1 VSAYARFVVPAAYPT
16 EFEFDVLLKD
26 GGVIHLRPITPE
38 DSSLE
43 AAFIS
48 RVGPRSMYQRFFRAK
63 KDLTPEELRYF
74 TTVDYDER
82 MALIALDG
90 DRMVAVGRYDV
101 TSARESDGGRVAEV
115 AFLVEDRY
123 QGRGI
128 GALLLQHLT
137 VYARLKGVTEFKAF
151 VLADNFGMMRLFR
164 SSGYKVEPSLEEDVY
179 RVEFPTE
186 YSIEARAADW
196 EHERRAVTA
205 SLTPLFYPRTVAV
218 VGAEQGTDH
227 PAGRL
232 LKNLLR
238 GSYTGIV
245 HPVNPERGFVHS
257 VKCYPSVGDI
267 PDDVDLAFIS
277 VAPEEAI
284 DAVGACGARGV
295 RAVVVTSATSV
306 APDDWQTRLL
316 RATRRSGMRMLGP
329 DSAGVVVTNAEVGLH
344 GHTGTAPALA
354 GRVGL
359 ATQSGAIS
367 TAILQDAVRFGCGLS
382 SFVSLGT
389 AGDVTA
395 NDLVIYWEGDPFTSV
410 IALYVE
416 SVGSARR
423 FGRLARRVSRHKPIV
438 AIKGGRTAIGSA
450 AVEDAAI
457 EALFRSAGVLRAE
470 TIHEM
475 FDMIRL
481 LSGPTLPM
489 GRRIAVVGDAPG
501 PASLAARALEAAGL
515 DLPAG
520 VNLAS
525 GEFSNPA
532 VVPGERLGEVA
543 DALRQSGSFDA
554 VVVVQV
560 PEPGEPAVMGVDV
573 STAGL
578 PVVAVQMGI
587 SDEVA
592 AASPL
597 PVYPYPESAAR
608 ALAAA
613 VRYAEWRSRPEGAV
627 REFADVDRPGAKS
640 FLQKAV
646 RRLGDE
652 GGALDQDELHELLH
666 RYRVPFASLQSVGR
680 VAVTM
685 REDPLFG
692 PLVGFRMSGEVSRL
706 AGDQS
711 VRINPL
717 TDLDAAEMIRE
728 VRSAGVLLGGEGRSP
743 ADVAALEEM
752 ILRVSC
758 LVEDHPEIVEIQLD
772 PVAVGPV
779 GSGVSVESARVLVRP
794 LEGSLSPSRKDVP
807 GRML

>member
-1 VSAYARFVVPAAYPT
+1 MVPAAYPA
-16 EFEFDVLLKD
+16 EFEFDVLLRD
-26 GGVIHLRPITPE
+26 GDVIHLRPVSPE
-38 DSSLE
+38 DASLE

-63 KDLTPEELRYF
+63 KELTPEELRYF

-101 TSARESDGGRVAEV
+101 TSGRQSDGGRVAEV

-257 VKCYPSVGDI
+257 VTCYPSVGDI

-277 VAPEEAI
+277 VAPEEVI

-295 RAVVVTSATSV
+295 RAVVVTSSTSV
-306 APDDWQTRLL
+306 SPDDWQTRLL

-344 GHTGTAPALA
+344 GHTGTASVIA

-475 FDMIRL
+475 FDIIRL
-481 LSGPTLPM
+481 LSGPSLPM

-515 DLPAG
+515 EMPAG
-520 VNLAS
+520 VNLDI
-525 GEFSNPA
+525 GELANPV
-532 VVPGERLGEVA
+532 VVPTGRLGEVA
-543 DALRQSGSFDA
+543 DALRQSGELDA

-560 PEPGEPAVMGVDV
+560 PQPGEPAAMGVDV

-578 PVVAVQMGI
+578 PVVGVQMGI

-613 VRYAEWRSRPEGAV
+613 VRYAEWRSRPEGEV

-652 GGALDQDELHELLH
+652 GGSLDQDELHELLH
-666 RYRVPFASLQSVGR
+666 RYRMPFVSLQPVGR

-728 VRSAGVLLGGEGRSP
+728 VRSAGLLLGGDGHPP

-752 ILRVSC
+752 ILRFSC
-758 LVEDHPEIVEIQLD
+758 LVEDHPEIVEILLD
-772 PVAVGPV
+772 PVAVGPE